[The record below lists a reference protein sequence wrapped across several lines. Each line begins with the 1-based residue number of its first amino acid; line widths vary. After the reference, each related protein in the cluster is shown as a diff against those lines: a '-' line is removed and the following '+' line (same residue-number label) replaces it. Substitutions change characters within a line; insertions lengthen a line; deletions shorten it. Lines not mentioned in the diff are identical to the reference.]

1 MDGVDVVGSIV
12 KVVLIFGLLWLTLRF
27 VGRLNGAPRGPVVG
41 RRRAA
46 APRPVEVIGRS
57 PLGRTS
63 SVAVVR
69 LGDRCFALGVTE
81 QQVRLLTEVEV
92 DLTAPEPSG
101 TAGLP
106 EAFPPI
112 PAGTQVPGSRPSWR
126 DLVETLRERTVRH

>member
-27 VGRLNGAPRGPVVG
+27 VGRLNGAPRGPMVG

-57 PLGRTS
+57 ALGRSS

-92 DLTAPEPSG
+92 DLTAPEPPP
-101 TAGLP
+101 APP
-106 EAFPPI
+106 EPPHSPL
-112 PAGTQVPGSRPSWR
+112 PAGTQVPGFRPSWR